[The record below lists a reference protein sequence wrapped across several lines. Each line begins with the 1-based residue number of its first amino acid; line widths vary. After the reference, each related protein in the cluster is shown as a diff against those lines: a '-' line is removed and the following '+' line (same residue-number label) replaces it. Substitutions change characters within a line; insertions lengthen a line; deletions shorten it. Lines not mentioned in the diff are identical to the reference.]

1 MTQLEVSKILEVLH
15 SKDWSECYITQSND
29 LKKNIW
35 FYINDIPEF
44 SFVKDI
50 IDRDLKNIDK
60 DYKCSDW
67 LTLLI
72 YQKDDFFGLHK
83 DDYEDAKDKILFSG
97 GYLLNNEYEGGEFI
111 ISGEKLH
118 ATIGELFMF
127 GRKEEHEVKPL
138 KSGIRYS
145 LHFAIKLEN
154 NNKTLI

>member
-1 MTQLEVSKILEVLH
+1 MTQLEVNRILEVLH
-15 SKDWSECYITQSND
+15 SKNWSEHYIIQNND

-44 SFVKDI
+44 NFVKDI
-50 IDRDLKNIDK
+50 IGRDLKNVDK

-72 YQKDDFFGLHK
+72 YEKDDFFGLHK
-83 DDYEDAKDKILFSG
+83 DDYEDARDRILFSG
-97 GYLLNNEYEGGEFI
+97 GYLLNSDYEGGEFM
-111 ISGEKLH
+111 ISGEKLNV
-118 ATIGELFMF
+118 AVGELFMF
-127 GRKEEHEVKPL
+127 GRKHEHEIKPL
-138 KSGIRYS
+138 KSGMRYS